1 MFRRATSLSRLLPL
15 LAILALLSVPACTT
29 GDDGDPNTTPDAA
42 AAVPDAGGD
51 GGLLPF
57 MSPCEDNEDCESGL
71 CFAFN
76 AAGPHCTHSCTV
88 DDDCEA
94 PSPGCNGMGVCKRPQ

>member
-1 MFRRATSLSRLLPL
+1 MSFRRLLPF
-15 LAILALLSVPACTT
+15 LAVLALFAFGACTT
-29 GDDGDPNTTPDAA
+29 GDDVSDPGTPDAA
-42 AAVPDAGGD
+42 ASAADAGPD

-57 MSPCEDNEDCESGL
+57 MSACEENEDCESGL

-88 DDDCEA
+88 DTDCEA